1 MNAGGGKGPTG
12 AGKEG
17 QYSGAGGGA
26 ADPCF
31 LLFSSTT
38 RWDTLIQRLRAKDGS
53 GVSSVFSSGAFSS
66 FGSVASSFVQ
76 ETGLLIVSA

>member
-12 AGKEG
+12 GGKEG

-26 ADPCF
+26 DPCF
-31 LLFSSTT
+31 LWFSSTT
-38 RWDTLIQRLRAKDGS
+38 RWDTLVQRLRAKDGS

-66 FGSVASSFVQ
+66 FGSVLSSFVQ

>member
-17 QYSGAGGGA
+17 QYSGAGAA

-31 LLFSSTT
+31 LWFSSTT

-53 GVSSVFSSGAFSS
+53 GISSVFSSGAFSS

>member
-17 QYSGAGGGA
+17 QYSGAGG

-66 FGSVASSFVQ
+66 SGSVLSSFVQ

>member
-17 QYSGAGGGA
+17 QYSGAGGG

>member
-12 AGKEG
+12 GGKEG
-17 QYSGAGGGA
+17 QYSGAGGG

-66 FGSVASSFVQ
+66 SGSVLSSFVH

>member
-17 QYSGAGGGA
+17 QYSGGGA

-38 RWDTLIQRLRAKDGS
+38 RWDTLIQRLRAKDGLDI
-53 GVSSVFSSGAFSS
+53 SSVFSSGAFSS